1 MINRNRGELMK
12 RLLII
17 LLIYSIF
24 VSESA
29 FGVEPFYD
37 LLPIDSEITLLP
49 WEKVDEVI
57 PRKAIFT
64 MIDVESGASFQVQRR
79 AGSKHADIQPLTK
92 EDTHVLEGIY
102 EEWSWKRRAV
112 IVLYE
117 GRTIAASMNG
127 MPHGAGALDN
137 GFNGHFCLHFLN
149 STTHKTPTP
158 DPAHHLMIMKA
169 SGQLDH
175 YLVNQTPVEL
185 VDSLMLAINNTD
197 TSIIKKVLSEK
208 ITKKDLKA
216 LKRLSF
222 SKWNVT
228 KTSDK
233 PFEQLL
239 QTKVEV
245 YIKNAG
251 VITTTVEIKAKKNPV
266 SNRWELEIPD
276 VIKIAKH

>member
-1 MINRNRGELMK
+1 MK
-12 RLLII
+12 RLLFFSM
-17 LLIYSIF
+17 LLCSIF
-24 VSESA
+24 ISESTFA
-29 FGVEPFYD
+29 VEPFYD

-92 EDTHVLEGIY
+92 EDTRVLKGIY

-175 YLVNQTPVEL
+175 FLMNQTPDEL

-197 TSIIKKVLSEK
+197 TSILKKTLSK
-208 ITKKDLKA
+208 NITKTDLKA
-216 LKRLSF
+216 LSRLSF
-222 SKWNVT
+222 TKWKVT
-228 KTSDK
+228 KSTEK
-233 PFEQLL
+233 TFAQLIH
-239 QTKVEV
+239 TNVEV
-245 YIKNAG
+245 YIKDAG
-251 VITTTVEIKAKKNPV
+251 VITTSVEITAKKNPIT
-266 SNRWELEIPD
+266 NRWELEIPNLLT
-276 VIKIAKH
+276 IANH

>member
-1 MINRNRGELMK
+1 MK
-12 RLLII
+12 RLLVLI
-17 LLIYSIF
+17 LLFCSIF

-29 FGVEPFYD
+29 YGVEPFYD
-37 LLPIDSEITLLP
+37 LLPINSEITLLP
-49 WEKVDEVI
+49 WEKVDEVL

-92 EDTHVLEGIY
+92 EDTRVLKEIY
-102 EEWSWKRRAV
+102 GEWSWKRRAV

-175 YLVNQTPVEL
+175 FLLHQTPDEL

-197 TSIIKKVLSEK
+197 ASILKKIL
-208 ITKKDLKA
+208 TKNVTKTDLKS
-216 LKRLSF
+216 LSRLSF
-222 SKWNVT
+222 TKWNVT
-228 KTSDK
+228 KSTDK

-251 VITTTVEIKAKKNPV
+251 VITTTVEITAKKNPI
-266 SNRWELEIPD
+266 SNRWELEIPSLL
-276 VIKIAKH
+276 KIANH